1 MPHDDEKN
9 ASLNRSGHQR
19 RRFLER
25 AVFTAGSTTAAVL
38 MPGAVVAQA
47 GTEAARASC
56 PDIKVPM
63 KDVAG
68 KVAFVTGGN
77 SGIGL
82 GIARA
87 LANAGMKVA
96 ITYRSKEHLDEAM
109 KHFADVADRVHAIN
123 VDVTDRAAM
132 AKAAAETVRVFGKVH
147 VLVNNAGVGILVP
160 LSSATFDDWDW
171 GMGVNVNGVFNGV
184 HAFLPHIKAHN
195 EGGQIV
201 TTASMGG
208 LVVGSTA
215 GIYSTSKFAV
225 VGMMEALRAELLNTN
240 IGVSVFCPGMVNSNI
255 RRSDRNRPADL
266 ADTGMKPD
274 PRRIAALAEA
284 AKNNPTATAPG
295 MDPLEAGERV
305 LRGIR
310 NNDLYI
316 LTHPEF
322 EQGIKDRNE
331 ALLASLPFNEPPPS
345 QARLDAERVVLRS
358 PVYFNE
364 RDRKLCSRTRA
375 AKA

>member
-1 MPHDDEKN
+1 
-9 ASLNRSGHQR
+9 
-19 RRFLER
+19 
-25 AVFTAGSTTAAVL
+25 
-38 MPGAVVAQA
+38 
-47 GTEAARASC
+47 
-56 PDIKVPM
+56 
-63 KDVAG
+63 
-68 KVAFVTGGN
+68 
-77 SGIGL
+77 
-82 GIARA
+82 
-87 LANAGMKVA
+87 
-96 ITYRSKEHLDEAM
+96 
-109 KHFADVADRVHAIN
+109 
-123 VDVTDRAAM
+123 
-132 AKAAAETVRVFGKVH
+132 
-147 VLVNNAGVGILVP
+147 
-160 LSSATFDDWDW
+160 
-171 GMGVNVNGVFNGV
+171 MGVNVNGVFNGV

-225 VGMMEALRAELLNTN
+225 VGMMEALRAELLDTN

-266 ADTGMKPD
+266 AETGMQPD
-274 PRRIAALAEA
+274 PRRAAAMAEA
-284 AKNNPTATAPG
+284 AKNNPAATPPG

-331 ALLASLPFNEPPPS
+331 ALLASLPFNEPPPP

-358 PVYFNE
+358 RVYFNE

-375 AKA
+375 GKA